1 MKRIPGLCTTDEAMM
16 DKFTPFRNWVRETWL
31 ENCEE
36 HLTYS
41 EDPYTIKQYWDKYKW
56 WLKREFKYQKAK
68 NDK

>member
-1 MKRIPGLCTTDEAMM
+1 M